1 MFAEL
6 GQNFAIFSKN
16 QKLSQLLGVSL
27 IAIYKSLS
35 SEVCEII
42 DLCSSGK
49 VHSERTFPNAL
60 VLNFWN
66 KPQKQTL
73 IGVPPNLVLYCNM
86 LGEHAFYFLL
96 SDFKEV

>member
-1 MFAEL
+1 MTILYVFIL
-6 GQNFAIFSKN
+6 DKH
-16 QKLSQLLGVSL
+16 VH
-27 IAIYKSLS
+27 

-42 DLCSSGK
+42 DLLIHMLLGK
-49 VHSERTFPNAL
+49 VHSECTFPNAL

-73 IGVPPNLVLYCNM
+73 IVVPPNLVLYCNM